1 MFHNWTLGWKVME
14 GNVNFSFKFTLV
26 QICLRHT
33 ARDEPV
39 SQEGVHLSGGR
50 IAFKPF
56 QTDEGS
62 AP

>member
-1 MFHNWTLGWKVME
+1 ME